1 MRYEL
6 TPNYDSAKS
15 FYHKAYVNVNRD
27 NTRITLIS
35 YDTAVCTIDKGKI
48 TLLEPYSRTTIRHI
62 KEFLKQNDVLWACNY
77 PGIAADRLTLA
88 ALCKLTPERGYDND

>member
-15 FYHKAYVNVNRD
+15 FYRKAYVDVNRD

-35 YDTAVCTIDKGKI
+35 YDTATCTIDKGKI
-48 TLLEPYSRTTIRHI
+48 TLLKPYSQTTTRHI
-62 KEFLKQNDVLWACNY
+62 KEFLKQHRMLWACNY
-77 PGIAADRLTLA
+77 PGITTDRLTLA
-88 ALCKLTPERGYDND
+88 TLRELTPERG